1 MTAMRV
7 LQVHKDFEPLK
18 GGGGT
23 ARHIHGL
30 GTALAA
36 KGCEVEVASLQ
47 PEIIE
52 TPYRSFYAAPSD
64 LAAHV
69 RRADVVHVHGA
80 RSKYAVWGAV
90 LAARYG
96 KPFFYTPHAFYEP
109 HNAFNALNKAVWDR
123 TAEKFLLERG
133 SCTILL
139 TDAWFGWLKARG
151 ISDKRT
157 AIIPNCVLEAALIAP
172 PARESVEHLP
182 GAPAILTIG
191 RLDPVKRVGDVI
203 RALATPPLASAHF
216 HIIGKGDQRPEL
228 EALAAQLGVADRVT
242 FHGFVDDEGAARM
255 IAQSDVFVLA
265 SEQEGLPT
273 VLLEMLLARQ
283 PVVCTRIPGNL
294 AIMNVAQARTTY
306 DVGDIDALARLLAE
320 ARSQVID
327 DAAVARLREAFTW
340 ERRADEILALYRAGL
355 ASRGR

>member
-1 MTAMRV
+1 MRV

-23 ARHIHGL
+23 ARHIQGL
-30 GTALAA
+30 ATALAA

-52 TPYRSFYAAPSD
+52 TPYRSFHAAASD
-64 LAAHV
+64 LSPHIK
-69 RRADVVHVHGA
+69 RADVVHVHGA
-80 RSKYAVWGAV
+80 RSKYAVWGAI

-109 HNAFNALNKAVWDR
+109 HGTVNALAKKVWDR

-133 SCTILL
+133 SRTILL

-151 ISDKRT
+151 ISDKHT
-157 AIIPNCVLEAALIAP
+157 AIIPNCVLEANLIAP
-172 PARESVEHLP
+172 PPADSVQHLP

-191 RLDPVKRVGDVI
+191 RLDPVKRVDDVI
-203 RALATPPLASAHF
+203 RALATPALAAGHF

-228 EALAAQLGVADRVT
+228 EALASQLGVADRVT
-242 FHGFVDDEGAARM
+242 FHGFVDDEGVARM

-273 VLLEMLLARQ
+273 VLLEMLLARKA
-283 PVVCTRIPGNL
+283 VVCTRIPGNL
-294 AIMNVAQARTTY
+294 AIMNVAQATTTCE
-306 DVGDIDALARLLAE
+306 VGDVEALARLLSE
-320 ARSQVID
+320 AKDQVIG

-340 ERRADEILALYRAGL
+340 ERRADEILALYEAGL
-355 ASRGR
+355 ANRGR